1 MEDAVVL
8 SELLAQDNELPDLFE
23 QFMERRWAR
32 CKLVVEASVQVG
44 EWELNPTPTSIND
57 AIALSDRVPRDSR
70 PRVLNTLLK
79 ERCHEHSR
87 SRPGY
92 PGCR

>member
-1 MEDAVVL
+1 MVGRFIGFVEQMKHGCGL
-8 SELLAQDNELPDLFE
+8 SWRWKTQWCCPSCWRRTTKCRSFE

-57 AIALSDRVPRDSR
+57 AIALSDQVRA
-70 PRVLNTLLK
+70 TLA
-79 ERCHEHSR
+79 HAF
-87 SRPGY
+87 
-92 PGCR
+92 